1 MKSATEMICNTVG
14 LLGLFAL
21 TAFGMTLHAFMALA
35 AIPLNLGAMAFAK
48 IKNALEEKR
57 NG

>member
-1 MKSATEMICNTVG
+1 MKSTTEMICNTIG

-21 TAFGMTLHAFMALA
+21 TAFGMTLHAFMALVS
-35 AIPLNLGAMAFAK
+35 IPLNLGALAFAK

>member
-1 MKSATEMICNTVG
+1 MKSAVETICNTVG

-21 TAFGMTLHAFMALA
+21 SAFGMALNAAMTLLA
-35 AIPLNLGAMAFAK
+35 VPFNLAAMAFAK
-48 IKNALEEKR
+48 VKNALEEKR

>member
-1 MKSATEMICNTVG
+1 MKSAVEMICNTVG

-35 AIPLNLGAMAFAK
+35 STAVNLGALAVAK
-48 IKNALEEKR
+48 VKNALEEKR